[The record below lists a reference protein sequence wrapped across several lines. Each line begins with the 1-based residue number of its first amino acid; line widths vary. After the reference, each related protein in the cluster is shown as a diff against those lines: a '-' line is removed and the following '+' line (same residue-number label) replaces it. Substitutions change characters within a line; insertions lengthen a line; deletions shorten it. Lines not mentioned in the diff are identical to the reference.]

1 MARLRLAAS
10 EVGLTANDINA
21 AIHTIL
27 QRRVPSITKNPQL
40 RQSIGYVMIDMATP
54 FVPMSKDR
62 KDSGNLREG
71 AQATL
76 DGRLIWSAANESG
89 NYAHYQYKIAGPP
102 PTYTTKRYTTEGTRS
117 HWVDAV
123 DRAEFMTQITPL
135 IIEEFNNG

>member
-10 EVGLTANDINA
+10 EVGLTANEINA
-21 AIHTIL
+21 AIRQIIG
-27 QRRVPSITKNPQL
+27 RKVPSITKNPQL
-40 RQSIGYVMIDMATP
+40 RQSIGYVMIDLATP

-62 KDSGNLREG
+62 EDSGHLREN

-76 DGRLIWSAANESG
+76 DGRLIWSAFNGSG
-89 NYAHYQYKIAGPP
+89 NYAPYQYYKDGPTP
-102 PTYTTKRYTTEGTRS
+102 RYTTPGTTP

-123 DRAEFMTQITPL
+123 DSNEFMTQITPL